1 MVFQF
6 WAITHLW
13 HGWSVLWVVEPLAVG
28 LALLMVGA
36 VQGVTGLRI
45 AGLVLCG
52 LAAAGIML
60 MLLVLAAWWPFGLLG
75 PVSLLLIGVIL
86 LAWGVL
92 RALLVPRRLL
102 G

>member
-1 MVFQF
+1 M
-6 WAITHLW
+6 
-13 HGWSVLWVVEPLAVG
+13 WVVEPLAVG

-60 MLLVLAAWWPFGLLG
+60 MLLVLAAWWGLCR
-75 PVSLLLIGVIL
+75 SS
-86 LAWGVL
+86 
-92 RALLVPRRLL
+92 
-102 G
+102 